1 MEIILVHGAWH
12 GAWCWE
18 RLVPYLS
25 FFSKVHCLEMPG
37 RRFEAT
43 PQYHKITLHD
53 YVECIEKCLLSC
65 QGKVILM
72 GHSLAGLSISQVAEH
87 YPEKIQSL
95 VYLAAFVPD
104 NGECLFDITKTF
116 QTPGISTELIAHPQ
130 KNMMEIKKSAFTSDV
145 FYNKCKMDEA
155 DKALK
160 KLCPEPLRAFNTS
173 VSLTPERFGK
183 VKKIYIKCTE
193 DKAITFY
200 DQDKMAM
207 KANVDKVVDLQS
219 DHSPFISYPDEL
231 AKIFRLMTAH
241 DSFH

>member
-87 YPEKIQSL
+87 YPEKNSITSL
-95 VYLAAFVPD
+95 
-104 NGECLFDITKTF
+104 
-116 QTPGISTELIAHPQ
+116 
-130 KNMMEIKKSAFTSDV
+130 
-145 FYNKCKMDEA
+145 
-155 DKALK
+155 
-160 KLCPEPLRAFNTS
+160 
-173 VSLTPERFGK
+173 FGC
-183 VKKIYIKCTE
+183 VC
-193 DKAITFY
+193 
-200 DQDKMAM
+200 
-207 KANVDKVVDLQS
+207 S
-219 DHSPFISYPDEL
+219 
-231 AKIFRLMTAH
+231 
-241 DSFH
+241 